1 MSFDVHM
8 TDQLSLL
15 WSILHG
21 ALFAWFCNDQ
31 LCCMQQMRAS
41 AVQMRTLIS
50 AFYTEDLKLFSH
62 FELRR
67 IQCTITA
74 QIFICTVIN
83 NTYINFLTP
92 AVISFP
98 IFQNI

>member
-8 TDQLSLL
+8 TDQLSFL

-31 LCCMQQMRAS
+31 LCCMQQMRAT

-50 AFYTEDLKLFSH
+50 AFYTEGLKLFSY
-62 FELRR
+62 FEWRVGGSNVQLH
-67 IQCTITA
+67 IKIYLHSYKLH
-74 QIFICTVIN
+74 
-83 NTYINFLTP
+83 TYTTFFATW
-92 AVISFP
+92 
-98 IFQNI
+98 